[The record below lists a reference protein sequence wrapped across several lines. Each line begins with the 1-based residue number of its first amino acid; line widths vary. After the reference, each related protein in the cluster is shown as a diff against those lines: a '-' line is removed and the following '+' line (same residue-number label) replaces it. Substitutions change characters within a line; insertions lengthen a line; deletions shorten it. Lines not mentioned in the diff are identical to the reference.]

1 MPIYKWEGK
10 TLTGVIKKGE
20 MEAPSEAASG
30 RQLVKSMMRVQQNFK
45 VF

>member
-10 TLTGVIKKGE
+10 TLKEVIKKDE
-20 MEAPSEAASG
+20 TEAPSEAASG
-30 RQLVKSMMRVQQNFK
+30 QQLVESMMRMQQNFK